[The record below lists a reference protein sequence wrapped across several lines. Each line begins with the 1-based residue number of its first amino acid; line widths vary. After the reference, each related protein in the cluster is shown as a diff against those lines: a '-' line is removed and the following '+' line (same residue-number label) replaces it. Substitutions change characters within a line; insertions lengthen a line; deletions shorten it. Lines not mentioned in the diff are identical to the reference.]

1 MTEPVPPAARRRG
14 PLLILMA
21 LFAVPL
27 ALAFL
32 LHYGLGWRPGT
43 GVQHGDL
50 LDPARPLAGVSLL
63 RADGRETGPGF
74 LRGKWSLVYIG
85 AAGCDPACRRS
96 LIDTRQIRSALNRD
110 SDRVQ
115 RLFLY
120 SGELRDATRIA
131 GDHPDLV
138 MARIDNAPGAELLRA
153 FPEYDGV
160 PVTSA
165 ERVYI
170 VDPLA
175 NLVLSYPRTADRCG
189 LLEDMERL
197 LKLSHIG

>member
-1 MTEPVPPAARRRG
+1 MTLPPPAAARNRG
-14 PLLILMA
+14 PLLILLA

-32 LHYGLGWRPGT
+32 LHYGLGWRPGK
-43 GVQHGDL
+43 GMQHGDL
-50 LDPARPLAGVSLL
+50 LHPARPLAEVSLL

-74 LRGKWSLVYIG
+74 LRGRWSLVYVG
-85 AAGCDPACRRS
+85 DGSCDASCRQA
-96 LIDTRQIRSALNRD
+96 LVDTRQIRSALNRD
-110 SDRVQ
+110 AGRVQ

-120 SGELRDATRIA
+120 SGALHDATRIA
-131 GDHPDLV
+131 GEHPDLV

-160 PVTSA
+160 LATSA

-175 NLVLSYPRTADRCG
+175 NLVLSYPKTADRRG
-189 LLEDMERL
+189 LLEDLERL